1 MADPLSLT
9 LDEYSE
15 LPNNN
20 HSYGDGQHY
29 SYYEDN
35 YDYNQQEQYHQD
47 YYYSNRQS
55 TSRKRQMHHNNQCNS
70 KYHSNKRGKHNNRS
84 YHHYHHNGYN
94 SYNNNSYSKH
104 NQHHNNTNRNGG
116 RHYHHNRNKADSTQ
130 KKSFI
135 TKWKRTAAPRTDHVS
150 TPCTKQPQ
158 LHSHNFASADPNNH
172 GWPQGYSLEQ
182 EFMKQSSK
190 TIVQHHN
197 KAFLTE
203 RCIDPNKY
211 PQAPYER
218 RKKHPKKHIIHWGQ
232 RKLLLSEIEFLTKH
246 LHNAKKGHD
255 GYVLVIYA
263 GAAPGSHIP
272 LLIEMFDNIRM
283 ELFDPNTFSHVV
295 QNKRRIRV
303 HQQYFTDQIAQELG
317 ALGRD
322 ILFISDIRTA
332 DHRRQS
338 GEECEAT
345 IMKDNALQSN
355 WVRAMNK
362 GGNLI
367 AAMLKFRMPYPHLI
381 HKDQMKQELLA
392 GTIYLQCFAPVTSTE
407 TRLHVVPDRNGQ
419 IKTTIY
425 DCTQYEQWL
434 FWFNYKARQS
444 YIDNSKYYTPNV
456 GVIHNYDCYAE
467 CKILEQYY
475 VDIKGKSCGDA
486 VMKHDV
492 IRLVNRITRFIGAK
506 RCLLT
511 RPADPSEQKRGLGMV
526 NHSRFHSNQQI
537 ANPKKIDTDPH
548 HLYGYEGLLGVD
560 PHDKAQINQ
569 MIMNAMKANGYDTDK
584 IKQFDAMLDIVYG
597 GGDDDN
603 GYCVV
608 PSYNRPLYHLLS
620 IEAEVYVIP
629 LNGFSDMWFKMDEH
643 YVSFYNECFGESH
656 GTFCCLTGYLIDNHN
671 TKHSSM
677 RYRFVAIDMLTKVSD
692 GNADLLHDY
701 QQRRKGIEEIVN
713 NYDAFKDS
721 VTQRD
726 IFKFIPI
733 KIEIAPCVSG
743 AAQMKAR
750 IKKFINICAYEDVMS
765 GGQRVRWS
773 DIHYDMKE
781 YETPPNGY
789 YFDNVALN
797 TRIGGWLSIHNR
809 CQNVMISGSHYVKFT
824 KIDC

>member
-1 MADPLSLT
+1 MSHSENVIKRGRGHNYSNSRQLRSGNSHVRRSHQRARGTTSNQQQKHSKKKNTNPFIGNTSTDRVMKEIT
-9 LDEYSE
+9 QRKLDERKQIELENESMPYSHKQQPQNTIPQASYK
-15 LPNNN
+15 PNQNFSTNPYMDPHLITTFNAFSPTHNKQFIQQHQVDKQPN
-20 HSYGDGQHY
+20 HSDDDYKCM
-29 SYYEDN
+29 DN
-35 YDYNQQEQYHQD
+35 DNH
-47 YYYSNRQS
+47 
-55 TSRKRQMHHNNQCNS
+55 
-70 KYHSNKRGKHNNRS
+70 
-84 YHHYHHNGYN
+84 
-94 SYNNNSYSKH
+94 
-104 NQHHNNTNRNGG
+104 
-116 RHYHHNRNKADSTQ
+116 
-130 KKSFI
+130 
-135 TKWKRTAAPRTDHVS
+135 
-150 TPCTKQPQ
+150 
-158 LHSHNFASADPNNH
+158 NH
-172 GWPQGYSLEQ
+172 GWPQGWSLEQ
-182 EFMKQSSK
+182 EFIQQSVN
-190 TIVQHHN
+190 IVVKPEN
-197 KAFLTE
+197 KKYLKKRE
-203 RCIDPNKY
+203 IHDKY
-211 PQAPYER
+211 PRESYR
-218 RKKHPKKHIIHWGQ
+218 RRRGEHKKHILHWGQ